1 MLLLGR
7 KIYFKN
13 LKQSDVL
20 IFDESKNHYI
30 ADYILKDIPYSL
42 YKFNDDEY
50 FFNFKIF
57 SLFIKSLLRFNWNF
71 HLKRKRKIIAFVREL
86 FYHYH
91 LSCIQSVNPKIIIT
105 RIDNSFF
112 IIGYVKD

>member
-50 FFNFKIF
+50 FLILRYSVYLL
-57 SLFIKSLLRFNWNF
+57 SLFSGLIG
-71 HLKRKRKIIAFVREL
+71 I
-86 FYHYH
+86 
-91 LSCIQSVNPKIIIT
+91 
-105 RIDNSFF
+105 F
-112 IIGYVKD
+112 I